1 MSQTIIDNIENYTFE
16 IINGSLI
23 LTPKNN
29 INISNN
35 IACNILK
42 VDKTIIINDVKYIIK
57 AVDKSFH
64 NHNSLVITCVNENK
78 NDDSIRMFCINKY
91 QKLEVDDDN
100 NIIFNYNL
108 NFNFN

>member
-29 INISNN
+29 INISN

-42 VDKTIIINDVKYIIK
+42 VDKTIIINDVKHIIK
-57 AVDKSFH
+57 GVDKSFH
-64 NHNSLVITCVNENK
+64 NHKSLVITCVTEND
-78 NDDSIRMFCINKY
+78 NTNTIRMFCINKY

-100 NIIFNYNL
+100 NIIFNFNL
-108 NFNFN
+108 N

>member
-42 VDKTIIINDVKYIIK
+42 VDKTIIINDVKHIIK
-57 AVDKSFH
+57 GVDKSFH
-64 NHNSLVITCVNENK
+64 NNNSLVITCVKEND
-78 NDDSIRMFCINKY
+78 NTIRMFCISKH
-91 QKLEVDDDN
+91 QKLEIDDNN
-100 NIIFNYNL
+100 NIIFNFNL
-108 NFNFN
+108 N

>member
-29 INISNN
+29 INISN

-57 AVDKSFH
+57 GVDKSFH
-64 NHNSLVITCVNENK
+64 NHNSLVITCIKEND
-78 NDDSIRMFCINKY
+78 NTNTIRMFCINKY

-100 NIIFNYNL
+100 NIIFNFNL
-108 NFNFN
+108 N